1 MTMLACIRHGN
12 HRLAGSRNPLL
23 VLALWVGL
31 CCLSSGTALAQTAP
45 CDPTHAGAQG
55 VAANSAVP
63 ALFDTESQNQEKV
76 TITRDLVLRFRLKRT
91 LATRIVD
98 AVYREAQ
105 SRGLPPPLVLAIIA
119 AESGF
124 DPAATSAA
132 GACGL
137 MQVLPRYHQQLVKQ
151 LAPGADLYFP
161 ESNIRIGTTIL
172 QRYLAVSAG
181 DLDAALTSYSGGS
194 RGYAARV
201 HTRWQEFTSLIGM
214 PTPERPVML
223 LSELH

>member
-1 MTMLACIRHGN
+1 MPMLACLRYGSA
-12 HRLAGSRNPLL
+12 RLAGRRNPRLL
-23 VLALWVGL
+23 LAVWLGL
-31 CCLSSGTALAQTAP
+31 CCLCSERAIAQTSTCA
-45 CDPTHAGAQG
+45 PTHSSVQAE
-55 VAANSAVP
+55 AANGAAPV
-63 ALFDTESQNQEKV
+63 LFEAGSQNQEKV
-76 TITRDLVLRFRLKRT
+76 TITHDLVLRFRLKRT
-91 LATRIVD
+91 LAKRIVD
-98 AVYREAQ
+98 AVYQEAQ
-105 SRGLPPPLVLAIIA
+105 SRGLPPSLVLAIIA

-124 DPAATSAA
+124 DPAATSPA

-214 PTPERPVML
+214 PTPEQPVML
-223 LSELH
+223 LSALH